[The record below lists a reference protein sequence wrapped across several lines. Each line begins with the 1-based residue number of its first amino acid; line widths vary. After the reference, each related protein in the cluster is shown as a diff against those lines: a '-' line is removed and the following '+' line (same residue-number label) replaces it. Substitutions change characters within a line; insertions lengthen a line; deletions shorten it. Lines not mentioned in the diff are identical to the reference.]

1 MLYIN
6 SHTNGQRY
14 LHSSCKRPLRVSF
27 HFCSSI
33 LHKQASKHE
42 TKRVIIQ
49 GLSSTVM
56 IPGKTSTLVSS
67 IVLVPG
73 NRLKKTIRWPSITWT
88 AVGLY
93 SIKCVVHRKTTLFDI
108 SMWTLHLVFL
118 RAREEPTSATKLSW
132 QAKQSYKSQTSSFK
146 MHITPKP
153 FSRNET
159 NLSTMID
166 FLVHNCL
173 LAWWSHYMPA

>member
-6 SHTNGQRY
+6 SHKNGQQY
-14 LHSSCKRPLRVSF
+14 LHSSYNRPLRVSF
-27 HFCSSI
+27 HFRSSI
-33 LHKQASKHE
+33 LYTQASKHE
-42 TKRVIIQ
+42 TKRVILQ

-56 IPGKTSTLVSS
+56 IPGKTSTLVNS
-67 IVLVPG
+67 IVLVPA
-73 NRLKKTIRWPSITWT
+73 NRLKKTIRWASITWT
-88 AVGLY
+88 VVGLY
-93 SIKCVVHRKTTLFDI
+93 I

-118 RAREEPTSATKLSW
+118 WAREEPTSATKLSW
-132 QAKQSYKSQTSSFK
+132 QAKQSYKSQMSSFK

-153 FSRNET
+153 FSRNVT
-159 NLSTMID
+159 NLRTMID